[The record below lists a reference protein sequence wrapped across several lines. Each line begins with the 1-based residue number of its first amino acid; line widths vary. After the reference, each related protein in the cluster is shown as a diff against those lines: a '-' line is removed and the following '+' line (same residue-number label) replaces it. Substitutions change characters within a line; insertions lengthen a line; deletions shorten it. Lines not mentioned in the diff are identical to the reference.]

1 MKKKVLSILFSTIL
15 VAGLFA
21 GCAPKEETP
30 VEPEGGAEGEV
41 SEEGETPAEGETITL
56 KVGASPTP
64 HGEILAAAK
73 ETLAAEGIDLEIV
86 EFTDYVQP
94 NLALEQGQLDAN
106 YFQHEPYLIDFNEN
120 NGTKL
125 VSIGNIHYEPMGI
138 YPGKTTDLESLAD
151 GAKVAV
157 PNDPTN
163 EARALLLLEANG
175 LIKVNPDAGLS
186 ATKLDIIENPKNLD
200 IVEIEAAQLARSIGD
215 VDISVI
221 NGNYAIQ
228 AGLNAGSDAL
238 AKEEKDSLAA
248 ETYANIV
255 AAREGDE
262 QRPEL
267 VKLVEALNS
276 ETIKTYITDT
286 YQGAVESLA
295 K

>member
-1 MKKKVLSILFSTIL
+1 MKKRVLSILFGTIL
-15 VAGLFA
+15 AAGLLA

-41 SEEGETPAEGETITL
+41 SEEGEAPTEGETITL

-73 ETLAAEGIDLEIV
+73 ETLAAEGIDLQIV

-94 NLALEQGQLDAN
+94 NLALEQEQLDAN

-125 VSIGNIHYEPMGI
+125 VSIGAIHYEPMGI

-267 VKLVEALNS
+267 VKLVEVLNS

>member
-1 MKKKVLSILFSTIL
+1 MKRRLLSVVVGAILA
-15 VAGLFA
+15 AGVFA
-21 GCAPKEETP
+21 GCAPKEAAPT
-30 VEPEGGAEGEV
+30 EPDATEGDAAEGE
-41 SEEGETPAEGETITL
+41 EAPAEGERITL

-64 HGEILAAAK
+64 HGEILTAAK
-73 ETLAAEGIDLEIV
+73 EALAAEGIDLEVV

-94 NLALEQGQLDAN
+94 NLALEEGQLDAN
-106 YFQHEPYLIDFNEN
+106 YFQHEPYLVDFNEN

-125 VSIGNIHYEPMGI
+125 VPIGYIHYEPMGI
-138 YPGKTTDLESLAD
+138 YPGKTTDLASLAD

-163 EARALLLLEANG
+163 EARALLLLESNG
-175 LIKVNPDAGLS
+175 LIKINADAGLA

-200 IVEIEAAQLARSIGD
+200 IVEIEAAQLARSIND

-255 AAREGDE
+255 VAREGDE

-267 VKLVEALNS
+267 VKLVEALRS
-276 ETIKTYITDT
+276 AEIKAYITDT

-295 K
+295 D